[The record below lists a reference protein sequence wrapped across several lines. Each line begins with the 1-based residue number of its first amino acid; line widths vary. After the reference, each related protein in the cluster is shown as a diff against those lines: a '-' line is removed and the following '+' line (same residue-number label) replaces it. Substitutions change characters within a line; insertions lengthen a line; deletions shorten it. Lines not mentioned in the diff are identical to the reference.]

1 MLYTRNRKKKEN
13 KERKTFI
20 MFWNPALS
28 NWTLKDNTRA
38 IKSELI
44 DMDSWA
50 IWDYSEAR
58 AGDRYFMVK
67 CGAGKTGICQSGFI
81 TSKAFKGE
89 DWSGMD
95 RDVHYVDLVTK
106 VAIDPERCPIL
117 TTDVLRRELPG
128 FDWTG
133 GHSGRL
139 LSPEMAERLE
149 TLWRRFLKENE
160 DMFNKYAVNNGD
172 YARRYDYDP
181 DEDDDEDDYDDDDE
195 NTAEVTLTDTGR
207 VHILLYCG
215 DGVSVE
221 ASTLAK
227 AKEFFVDKM
236 KAYGKDP
243 DDVKY
248 EYLSVDEEYYE
259 MYEKVLTLVTE
270 KHRNQRDKAGMPYM
284 GHLARV
290 AEKCVGEE
298 EKMVAL
304 MHDLV
309 EDTDVDEAFLRS
321 YGIPEDLVD
330 AVISLTKREGED
342 YMDFI
347 DRVSNDSL
355 AREVKIA
362 DLEDN
367 MDITRLYDL
376 KEEDLRRLQKYHKA
390 WRLLNTD
397 D

>member
-1 MLYTRNRKKKEN
+1 
-13 KERKTFI
+13 
-20 MFWNPALS
+20 
-28 NWTLKDNTRA
+28 
-38 IKSELI
+38 
-44 DMDSWA
+44 
-50 IWDYSEAR
+50 
-58 AGDRYFMVK
+58 
-67 CGAGKTGICQSGFI
+67 
-81 TSKAFKGE
+81 
-89 DWSGMD
+89 
-95 RDVHYVDLVTK
+95 
-106 VAIDPERCPIL
+106 
-117 TTDVLRRELPG
+117 
-128 FDWTG
+128 
-133 GHSGRL
+133 
-139 LSPEMAERLE
+139 
-149 TLWRRFLKENE
+149 
-160 DMFNKYAVNNGD
+160 
-172 YARRYDYDP
+172 
-181 DEDDDEDDYDDDDE
+181 
-195 NTAEVTLTDTGR
+195 
-207 VHILLYCG
+207 
-215 DGVSVE
+215 
-221 ASTLAK
+221 
-227 AKEFFVDKM
+227 
-236 KAYGKDP
+236 
-243 DDVKY
+243 
-248 EYLSVDEEYYE
+248 

-290 AEKCVGEE
+290 AEKCSGDE

-321 YGIPEDLVD
+321 YGIPEDMVD

-390 WRLLNTD
+390 WRLLKTD